1 MLLTSGLQPCS
12 GPLQGD
18 ESQIDGIGLNRCPKN
33 VIQWMGEQE
42 QGNTMRITSALGGV
56 SLLAICVMQA
66 SAADPA
72 VDAWVLLTQRDLQ
85 SIHDTLAAN
94 HPGPVDPQ
102 SDRYRRRL
110 EDGLQVAKAEAA
122 RARQY
127 SDYTRA
133 VLRYVNG
140 FRDGHTTARFLLSA
154 ERVAWPGFLVARD
167 ADEKIRVL
175 TAAAD
180 SNVPRGAEL
189 VACDGTAIEQL
200 IKDRLDPYY
209 WNADIPHERWNSLPK
224 LFQFAPTDTDAR
236 MASCTFQID
245 GVAKTIELHW
255 ASAPRETVTRHV
267 QEMQPPA
274 PTLGLQQRQGIFFVA
289 LPSFNYFGES
299 AAGITGLINEMT
311 ARAPELRAATV
322 VFDVRGNGGGNSAWA
337 ERVASVFWG
346 ERAVQRVVES
356 FDWTVDWR
364 VSPDNIAHL
373 TRTVERN
380 ERDGLTEAARSWA
393 QARDALV
400 AAQKQNQSLVRVA
413 EAPKVSTGPVPK
425 SLVTGRVFLL
435 TDGACASACLDF
447 ADVVRRL
454 PHATHIGLPTS
465 ADAVYID
472 NTESILPSGLA
483 VLSYSLKVYRN
494 RVRANNQWY
503 EPAIRWPGGVMSDEA
518 ITAWIR
524 QLAAAAPAAPEDS
537 RRRRQ

>member
-1 MLLTSGLQPCS
+1 
-12 GPLQGD
+12 
-18 ESQIDGIGLNRCPKN
+18 
-33 VIQWMGEQE
+33 
-42 QGNTMRITSALGGV
+42 MRTISALGGV
-56 SLLAICVMQA
+56 SMLATCMMQA
-66 SAADPA
+66 SAADLPA
-72 VDAWVLLTQRDLQ
+72 DPWVLLTQRDLQ
-85 SIHDTLAAN
+85 AIHDTLAAN

-110 EDGLQVAKAEAA
+110 EDGLQVAQAEAA

-133 VLRYVNG
+133 LRRYVNG
-140 FRDGHTTARFLLSA
+140 FRDGHTTARFLLSS
-154 ERVAWPGFLVARD
+154 ERVAWPGFLVGRA

-175 TAAAD
+175 AAAAD
-180 SNVPRGAEL
+180 GNVPRGAEL
-189 VACDGTAIEQL
+189 VACDGTATEQL
-200 IKDRLDPYY
+200 VEERLDPYY
-209 WNADIPHERWNSLPK
+209 WNADIPHERWDTLPK
-224 LFQFAPTDTDAR
+224 LFQFEPIDTTGR
-236 MASCTFQID
+236 MASCTFRID
-245 GVAKTIELHW
+245 GAARSIELHW
-255 ASAPRETVTRHV
+255 ANAPRETVIRYV
-267 QEMQPPA
+267 QDMQPPA
-274 PTLGLQQRQGIFFVA
+274 PALGLHQREGIWFVA

-299 AAGITGLINEMT
+299 TAGITALVDEMT
-311 ARAPELRAATV
+311 ARAAELRAGTV

-337 ERVASVFWG
+337 ERVASAFWG
-346 ERAVQRVVES
+346 ERAVRRVVES

-373 TRTVERN
+373 NRTVERN

-413 EAPKVSTGPVPK
+413 EAPKASAGPAPK

-454 PHATHIGLPTS
+454 PHVTHIGLPTS

-472 NTESILPSGLA
+472 NTESILPSRLA

-494 RVRANNQWY
+494 RVRANNEWY
-503 EPAIRWPGGVMSDEA
+503 EPAIRWAGGVMSDEA

-524 QLAAAAPAAPEDS
+524 QLAAAPAAPQDS
-537 RRRRQ
+537 RRRQQ